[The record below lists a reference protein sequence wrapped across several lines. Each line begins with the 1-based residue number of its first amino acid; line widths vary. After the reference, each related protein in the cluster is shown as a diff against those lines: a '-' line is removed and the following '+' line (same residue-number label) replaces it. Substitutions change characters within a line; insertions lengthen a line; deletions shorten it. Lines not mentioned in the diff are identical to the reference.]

1 MPPAATRNGEMT
13 LGRVGGAPVVVSPTS
28 LLLGLVI
35 AASWYPL
42 VSGALGDLGA
52 VVVLGTVAAT
62 VIGAAISILL
72 HELAHGLVGAAL
84 GRPPIR
90 YELLLWGGRTSFG
103 PPQRAWSPWRDAAC
117 SLAGPAANA
126 LLWIACRSAL
136 DSGALT
142 TPAIHVALWAI
153 AWLNLALAIFNA
165 LPGLP
170 LDGGQALASLIAQA
184 TGNRAAGLKAAAWGG
199 LAVVAGIAW
208 LYLLQPLL
216 IDHRRPSATSLILA
230 AMVGWTIGSTSW
242 RVLGLGG
249 AQRAAAR
256 LDLRSLTRPIVTLPA
271 AAPLA
276 RVGAALD
283 DGAALALITDGPTI
297 LGTIDAAG
305 LADLGAMGEGAT
317 AEQACTVLPAAAI
330 TTSLTGQE
338 AVDALKAAR
347 AVSRWLIVI
356 DGGRMIGAVP
366 TGAR

>member
-1 MPPAATRNGEMT
+1 MT
-13 LGRVGGAPVVVSPTS
+13 LGRVGGAPVVVSSTS
-28 LLLGLVI
+28 LLLGLII

-42 VSGALGDLGA
+42 VTNALGDLGI

-62 VIGAAISILL
+62 VIGVAISILL

-103 PPQRAWSPWRDAAC
+103 PPRRAWSPWRDAAC
-117 SLAGPAANA
+117 SLAGPATNA
-126 LLWIACRSAL
+126 LLWIAGRTAL

-142 TPAIHVALWAI
+142 TPAIYVAVWAI
-153 AWLNLALAIFNA
+153 TWLNLALAIFNA

-170 LDGGQALASLIAQA
+170 LDGGQALASLITQA

-216 IDHRRPSATSLILA
+216 IDHHRPSSTSLILA

-256 LDLRSLTRPIVTLPA
+256 LDLRPLTRPIATLPA

-276 RVGAALD
+276 RVRTALD
-283 DGAALALITDGPTI
+283 DGAALALITDGPSI
-297 LGTIDAAG
+297 LGTIDAPG
-305 LADLGAMGEGAT
+305 LAELGAMGESAT
-317 AEQACTVLPAAAI
+317 AEQVCTVLPAAAI
-330 TTSLTGQE
+330 TTHLTGQE
-338 AVDALKAAR
+338 AADALKTAR
-347 AVSRWLIVI
+347 AVSRWLIVV

>member
-1 MPPAATRNGEMT
+1 MA
-13 LGRVGGAPVVVSPTS
+13 LGRIGGAPVVVSSTS
-28 LLLGLVI
+28 LLLGLII

-42 VSGALGDLGA
+42 VTSALGDAGI

-62 VIGAAISILL
+62 VIGVAISILL

-103 PPQRAWSPWRDAAC
+103 PPRRAWSPWRDAVC
-117 SLAGPAANA
+117 SLAGPATNA
-126 LLWIACRSAL
+126 LLWIAGRTVL
-136 DSGALT
+136 DFGALT
-142 TPAIHVALWAI
+142 TPAIYVALWAI
-153 AWLNLALAIFNA
+153 TWLNLALAIFNA

-170 LDGGQALASLIAQA
+170 LDGGQALASLVAQA
-184 TGNRAAGLKAAAWGG
+184 TGNRGAGLKAAAWGG

-216 IDHRRPSATSLILA
+216 IDHHRPSPTSLILA

-242 RVLGLGG
+242 RILGLGG

-256 LDLRSLTRPIVTLPA
+256 LDLRSLARPIATLPA
-271 AAPLA
+271 AAPLVQ
-276 RVGAALD
+276 VGAALD

-305 LADLGAMGEGAT
+305 LAELGVRGEGAT
-317 AEQACTVLPAAAI
+317 AEQACTVLPVAAI

-338 AVDALKAAR
+338 AADALKTAR
-347 AVSRWLIVI
+347 TVSRWLIVV
-356 DGGRMIGAVP
+356 DSGRMIGAVP

>member
-1 MPPAATRNGEMT
+1 MT
-13 LGRVGGAPVVVSPTS
+13 LGRIGGAPVVVSSTS
-28 LLLGLVI
+28 LFLGLII

-42 VSGALGDLGA
+42 VTSALGDAGI

-62 VIGAAISILL
+62 VIGVAISILL

-103 PPQRAWSPWRDAAC
+103 PPRRAWSPWRDAVC
-117 SLAGPAANA
+117 SLAGPATNA
-126 LLWIACRSAL
+126 LLWIAGRTVL
-136 DSGALT
+136 DFGALT
-142 TPAIHVALWAI
+142 TPAIYVALWAI
-153 AWLNLALAIFNA
+153 TWLNLALAIFNA

-170 LDGGQALASLIAQA
+170 LDGGQALASLVAQA

-216 IDHRRPSATSLILA
+216 IDHHRPSPTSLILA
-230 AMVGWTIGSTSW
+230 AMVCWTIGSTSW
-242 RVLGLGG
+242 RILGLGG

-256 LDLRSLTRPIVTLPA
+256 LDLRSLARPIATLPA
-271 AAPLA
+271 AAPLVQ
-276 RVGAALD
+276 VGAALD

-305 LADLGAMGEGAT
+305 LAELGVRGEGAT
-317 AEQACTVLPAAAI
+317 AEQACTVLPVAAI

-338 AVDALKAAR
+338 AADALKTAR
-347 AVSRWLIVI
+347 TVSRWLIVV
-356 DGGRMIGAVP
+356 DSGRMIGAVP

>member
-1 MPPAATRNGEMT
+1 MPSAATRNGEMA
-13 LGRVGGAPVVVSPTS
+13 LGRIGGAPVVVSSTS
-28 LLLGLVI
+28 LLLGLII

-42 VSGALGDLGA
+42 VTSALGDAGI

-62 VIGAAISILL
+62 VIGVAISILL

-103 PPQRAWSPWRDAAC
+103 PPRRAWSPWRDAVC
-117 SLAGPAANA
+117 SLAGPATNA
-126 LLWIACRSAL
+126 LLWIAGRTVL
-136 DSGALT
+136 DFGALT
-142 TPAIHVALWAI
+142 TPAIYVALWAI
-153 AWLNLALAIFNA
+153 TWLNLALAIFNA

-170 LDGGQALASLIAQA
+170 LDGGQALASLVAQA
-184 TGNRAAGLKAAAWGG
+184 TGNRGAGLKAAAWGG

-216 IDHRRPSATSLILA
+216 IDHHRPSPTSLILA

-242 RVLGLGG
+242 RILGLGG

-256 LDLRSLTRPIVTLPA
+256 LDLRSLARPIATLPA
-271 AAPLA
+271 AAPLVQ
-276 RVGAALD
+276 VGAALD

-305 LADLGAMGEGAT
+305 LAELGVRGEGAT
-317 AEQACTVLPAAAI
+317 AEQACTVLPVAAI

-338 AVDALKAAR
+338 AADALKTAR
-347 AVSRWLIVI
+347 TVSRWLIVV
-356 DGGRMIGAVP
+356 DSGRMIGAVP